1 VAADRPVEAEL
12 RRLNAH
18 AQTNPVRTAGIP
30 WQARCRAW
38 WGSRAETP
46 STPTSCAQAATS
58 ARFAFYGRTSTVV
71 YQDRCTA
78 RGWQREVEESVIA
91 GRGFDAIVVGE
102 YRIDDFWAHDR

>member
-1 VAADRPVEAEL
+1 
-12 RRLNAH
+12 
-18 AQTNPVRTAGIP
+18 
-30 WQARCRAW
+30 
-38 WGSRAETP
+38 
-46 STPTSCAQAATS
+46 
-58 ARFAFYGRTSTVV
+58 VV